1 MSRDELLIGEVTV
14 ERIGAHDFYREPST
28 RRTA

>member
-14 ERIGAHDFYREPST
+14 ERIGAHDFYREPS
-28 RRTA
+28 RKTA